1 MTHAVRKLSGA
12 QALAALRIAI
22 GALFVLF
29 GESKVFS
36 SEFTLGGGFQAA
48 VNSFIQQ
55 GNAYPFMVD
64 TLKTIVLPHA
74 RFLAFLVAYGELAI
88 GLSLVSGVL
97 VRTASA
103 FSAIYMVLLICSASY
118 PGDHLP
124 FWRYVAFS
132 LEHSVFLLCL
142 VTFALSDPAE
152 TFSLPA
158 GRWRLSGRVS
168 QAQSK

>member
-1 MTHAVRKLSGA
+1 VRKLSGV

-22 GALFVLF
+22 GVLFVIF
-29 GESKVFS
+29 GEAKVFD
-36 SEFTLGGGFQAA
+36 SEFTLGRGFQSA
-48 VNSFIQQ
+48 VHAFIQQ
-55 GNAYPFMVD
+55 GITYPFMVN
-64 TLKTIVLPHA
+64 TLKTVVLPHG

-97 VRTASA
+97 VRTASV

-124 FWRYVAFS
+124 VRRYLAFS
-132 LEHSVFLLCL
+132 LEHSVFLLCF
-142 VTFALSDPAE
+142 VTFALSDSAE

-158 GRWRLSGRVS
+158 SRWWPSGKAP
-168 QAQSK
+168 QAQSDDLQ